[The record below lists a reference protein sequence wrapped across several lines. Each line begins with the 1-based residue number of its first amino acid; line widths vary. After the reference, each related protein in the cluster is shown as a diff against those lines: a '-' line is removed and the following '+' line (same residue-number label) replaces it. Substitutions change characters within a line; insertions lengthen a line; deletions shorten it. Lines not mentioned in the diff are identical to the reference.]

1 MTETA
6 TRIRGLDPK
15 GRLGFLARDTFLYGG
30 AAALNALFG
39 LVTFPILA
47 RHFDVAE
54 YGLVDLLSAFSAA
67 LAVLVVLGQDSAVA
81 RFYYGVPDA
90 AARRRVVSE
99 SAYLQLGMLLIVLA
113 IAFSNVGLLLG
124 WLGLKAEDA
133 KLVAIVLLTAPVQLA
148 TNFALN
154 LLKWTFERTR
164 FMLLAVGSVA
174 ARMVAICVAVLFSDL
189 SVVDLFLLTL
199 LVQTVFAVYGLA
211 AVRRHLQLVVDGRYL
226 LPLLRYGVPLG
237 VIGVAAAVMPALE
250 RAAISAVAGAEQL
263 GIYAAGAKVALLLA
277 LMVQAFQTAWGPF
290 SLALHEQ
297 DDSQT
302 TFDLVLRAFSFVLIS
317 GALALH
323 LLSDQLIALLASSR
337 YAGAGSV
344 VFMLALALAVQGIG
358 WILELGVTIAKRT
371 HLFVLSY
378 AAGLAVLASLV
389 WPMVERF
396 GIRGAAA
403 VVLLAQVAR
412 TAVSAVLAQ
421 RAWPR
426 SWSYGRT
433 AVAGALALVTWAA
446 VEAWCDSCHTST
458 WLHVLVYGAI
468 VVALGFVLFSARE
481 RRGLLMWGRRGW
493 ARRAGHGA

>member
-6 TRIRGLDPK
+6 ARIRGLGPK

-67 LAVLVVLGQDSAVA
+67 VAVLVVFGQDSAVA
-81 RFYYGVPDA
+81 RFYYGVSDS

-99 SAYLQLGMLLIVLA
+99 SAYLQFGMLLAVLA
-113 IAFSNVGLLLG
+113 IAFSNIGLILG
-124 WLGLKAEDA
+124 WLGLRADDA
-133 KLVAIVLLTAPVQLA
+133 KLLGIVLLTAPVQLA
-148 TNFALN
+148 TSFALN
-154 LLKWTFERTR
+154 LLKWTFERNR

-189 SVVDLFLLTL
+189 SVVGLFLLTL
-199 LVQTVFAVYGLA
+199 LVQSIFALYGLA
-211 AVRRHLQLVVDGRYL
+211 AVRRHLQLFVDGRYL
-226 LPLLRYGVPLG
+226 LPLLRYGAPLG
-237 VIGVAAAVMPALE
+237 VIGLAAAVMPALE
-250 RAAISAVAGAEQL
+250 RAAISAVVGAEQL
-263 GIYAAGAKVALLLA
+263 GIYAAGAKVALILA
-277 LMVQAFQTAWGPF
+277 LTAQAFQTAWGPF
-290 SLALHEQ
+290 SLAVHEQ

-317 GALALH
+317 GALAIH

-337 YAGAGSV
+337 YADAGSV

-358 WILELGVTIAKRT
+358 SILELGVTVAKRT
-371 HLFVLSY
+371 HLFVFSY
-378 AAGLAVLASLV
+378 AAGVAVLALLV

-412 TAVSAVLAQ
+412 TGVSAVLAQ
-421 RAWPR
+421 LAWPR
-426 SWSYGRT
+426 TWSYGRT
-433 AVAGALALVTWAA
+433 ALAGGLAFMTWGA
-446 VEAWCDSCHTST
+446 VEAWCDDCYMST
-458 WLHVLVYGAI
+458 WLQVLVYGGV
-468 VVALGFVLFSARE
+468 VVALCFVLFSARE
-481 RRGLLMWGRRGW
+481 RRSLLMWGRRGW
-493 ARRAGHGA
+493 ARRASGGA